1 MDTTTTLIIV
11 AFAGLLHATF
21 QLSIS
26 VLTLLSGHSLGK
38 KTANNRLFSLTSSY
52 VIGVALMTIL
62 LMTSIILLAN
72 NLFGP
77 IVPIILWAI
86 ICGGTAGIG
95 VTVGLFYYRRNAPG
109 TSSWL
114 PRPVASYLHERT
126 KATKNGAEAFG
137 LGLMT
142 ALGELLFTIA
152 PIIISALLIAEL
164 SPYWQLLAIALY
176 ASISLLPL
184 VIFWMLIGGGHKIS
198 ELQKWREKNKWFMQ
212 FASGAGLIILGVFL
226 FINIV
231 LPPVI
236 SSYVILGPS
245 T

>member
-38 KTANNRLFSLTSSY
+38 KTANNRLISLSTSY
-52 VIGVALMTIL
+52 VFGVALMTIL
-62 LMTSIILLAN
+62 LMASTILIAN

-77 IVPIILWAI
+77 VAPILLWAI
-86 ICGGTAGIG
+86 ICGGTVGLG
-95 VTVGLFYYRRNAPG
+95 VTAGLFYYKRNTPG
-109 TSSWL
+109 TTLWL
-114 PRPVASYLHERT
+114 PRPVAGYLHERT

-152 PIIISALLIAEL
+152 PIVISALLIAEL
-164 SPYWQLLAIALY
+164 SPYWQLLAIIIY

-184 VIFWMLIGGGHKIS
+184 VIFWMLIGSGHKIS

-231 LPPVI
+231 LPPTVA
-236 SSYVILGPS
+236 SYVILGPG